1 MTDPV
6 PVDDAQTLVLAIP
19 PSVEMTDRGLLF
31 HGRLSLR
38 EYLGLGELLFMAE
51 DELKLAIGDLIVY
64 GQDYLGEEW
73 TQLLKEHYAEQ
84 TIANLA
90 SICRRVG
97 HDVRRPHE
105 TRVSMYEVIAPFHE
119 HPELQK
125 TLLDMAIKNA
135 WRRDEFRR
143 FVKPYK
149 EEIRLGAVPDAK
161 QIAPAV
167 AGFNASLSMVEEP
180 PFLPSAV
187 IPHRGNESG
196 LEEILLAAFEANS
209 KGDSVLVS
217 ELLDKA
223 IQKVRN
229 T

>member
-1 MTDPV
+1 MTDLV
-6 PVDDAQTLVLAIP
+6 PVDEQTIVLAIP
-19 PSVEMTDRGLLF
+19 PSVEMTDKGLVF
-31 HGRLSLR
+31 HGRLTLR

-64 GQDYLGEEW
+64 GQDFLGEEW
-73 TQLLKEHYAEQ
+73 TQILKEHYAEQ

-105 TRVSMYEVIAPFHE
+105 TRISMYEVIAPFHE

-125 TLLDMAIKNA
+125 TLLDMAIKNG

-149 EEIRLGAVPDAK
+149 EDMRQVGAVPDAE

-167 AGFNASLSMVEEP
+167 AEFNASLSTVEMP
-180 PFLPSAV
+180 PFAPAALP
-187 IPHRGNESG
+187 PRGNDRD
-196 LEEILLAAFEANS
+196 LEAILLDAFEANS
-209 KGDSVLVS
+209 RGDTILVA

-223 IQKVRN
+223 IQRVRSA
-229 T
+229 